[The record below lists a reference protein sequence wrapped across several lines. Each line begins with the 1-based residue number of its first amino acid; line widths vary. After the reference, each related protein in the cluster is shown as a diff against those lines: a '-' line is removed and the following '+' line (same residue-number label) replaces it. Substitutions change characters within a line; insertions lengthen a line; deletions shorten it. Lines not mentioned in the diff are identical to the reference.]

1 MAKTKASSKKP
12 VTKKKRPAHDKSR
25 PLNDYT
31 YQLCVSGAAKG
42 ESVEEGKFL
51 AMAAGRAIASSGNLL
66 LTGATVGLPNYAAVG
81 AKEVGGWSVG
91 ISPAAT
97 KVSHVKKYR
106 LPTACYDVILYTG
119 LHYVGRDTLL
129 VSSCDAVV
137 SVGGRLGTLHEFTIA
152 MEMDK
157 PIGFLQGAGGISS
170 EIMDILKAAG
180 EERSKNVIFHTDPG
194 VLVNKLIARLNELN
208 HDELDIYNDDVQVC
222 NACLE
227 DSNLCNLHEFK
238 HGKKTD

>member
-1 MAKTKASSKKP
+1 MATKKADKKP
-12 VTKKKRPAHDKSR
+12 VPGAR
-25 PLNDYT
+25 NDYV
-31 YQLCVSGAAKG
+31 YQICVSGAAKG
-42 ESVEEGKFL
+42 DSVEEGKHL
-51 AMAAGRAIASSGNLL
+51 AMAAGRAIATSGNLL

-129 VSSCDAVV
+129 VSSSDAVV
-137 SVGGRLGTLHEFTIA
+137 SIGGRLGTLHEFTVA
-152 MEMDK
+152 MEMNK
-157 PIGFLQGAGGISS
+157 PIGFLQGAGGVSS

-180 EERSKNVIFHTDPG
+180 EEKSKNVIFDTDPG
-194 VLVNKLIARLNELN
+194 VLVNKLIARLNEMN
-208 HDELDIYNDDVQVC
+208 KNVLDIYNDEVAVC

-227 DSNLCNLHEFK
+227 DSTLCDMHEFRQFNQ
-238 HGKKTD
+238 KTD